1 MLLIHPLKGTHM
13 NTSFGKL
20 IIVFALTTATTLLPG
35 CTKNETVVG
44 NNQIVGSG
52 KLVSQERSAASFNGI
67 QITNFANVI
76 VTQDTVEH
84 LRIESDDNVINL
96 IMTSVNGSNLVVGL
110 ENGSYNNVTVN
121 VYVSMKTVRR
131 LESVGTADF
140 STTNP
145 IQTDSLVCRITGAG
159 NITLTGTTVYEQV
172 EIVGAGNVHNFDLI
186 SSRCATT
193 ISGSGNIEVNATAR
207 LNAIIAGAGSIVYAG
222 NPQTVQQSVTGVG
235 SIRPR

>member
-1 MLLIHPLKGTHM
+1 M
-13 NTSFGKL
+13 NTFLGKL
-20 IIVFALTTATTLLPG
+20 FDTFALIVVVTLLTG
-35 CTKNETVVG
+35 CTKNEMVVG

-52 KLVSQERSAASFNGI
+52 TLVSQERSVASFNGI
-67 QITNFANVI
+67 QVTSFAKVI
-76 VTQDTVEH
+76 ITQDTVEH

-96 IMTSVNGSNLVVGL
+96 VITSLNGSNLVVGL
-110 ENGSYNNVTVN
+110 KNGSYNNVTVN

-145 IQTDSLVCRITGAG
+145 IQTDSLVCRITGVG

-186 SSRCATT
+186 SSRCVTT

-207 LNAIIAGAGSIVYAG
+207 LDAIIAGAGSIVYAG